1 MKRKAENTSDKSLA
15 AVCGLYCGACSWF
28 ISTREDPERLE
39 RLASQQGWPVEEST
53 CYGCRSAKRLPY
65 CEACRM
71 SACAAE
77 KGIDFCSECE
87 EYPCDDLRRF
97 QAAMPH
103 RIELFAN
110 LDRIRAVG
118 YKQWLEEVRQNY
130 ACPQCKT
137 LNSAYDL
144 QCRRCGGEPGCA
156 YVADHRQAIEQY
168 VKNR

>member
-1 MKRKAENTSDKSLA
+1 
-15 AVCGLYCGACSWF
+15 
-28 ISTREDPERLE
+28 
-39 RLASQQGWPVEEST
+39 
-53 CYGCRSAKRLPY
+53 
-65 CEACRM
+65 M